1 MVYCIGST
9 AWCFH
14 LLVCTEQPI
23 AFFEAVVAAAG
34 LRCKR
39 SGTDWLDKEKAAAPT
54 RRKNVCVILLT
65 ETINLLRREII

>member
-1 MVYCIGST
+1 
-9 AWCFH
+9 
-14 LLVCTEQPI
+14 
-23 AFFEAVVAAAG
+23 

-65 ETINLLRREII
+65 ETLTCSEERSFRSPDG